1 MQMFSEQI
9 VRLCGAGVRIFVGLN
24 DTTEAV
30 SDPRTLIVFV
40 LGTIIS
46 LAEKHHPGGTGPP
59 EARESP
65 RVQFA

>member
-1 MQMFSEQI
+1 
-9 VRLCGAGVRIFVGLN
+9 
-24 DTTEAV
+24 
-30 SDPRTLIVFV
+30 LIVFV